1 MKKLRLLAVTTAC
14 CILALAA
21 QSCSDDTT
29 NPATQIE
36 VFAEMT
42 SRSVTSMRSDDS
54 HSIKQTFGDI
64 ADSIHISK
72 VRILVKRLKLHRS
85 AEDTVSGD
93 KEVKAGPFLIT
104 IDSAGQR
111 SVTNSTI
118 QDGTYDKVK
127 FEIHR
132 FSSSEIS
139 TYLNDPIFADF
150 VTGDR
155 YSTIIDLKV
164 YKSGQVFP
172 FSFRSEA
179 TSNLSLALN
188 PALTI
193 NNSNVGALLLQ
204 LQPSLTFRLGADILD
219 PRDPRNKKDI
229 ENGLKKAIR
238 ALKR

>member
-1 MKKLRLLAVTTAC
+1 MKKLTLFAGVTVC
-14 CILALAA
+14 CILALVV

-29 NPATQIE
+29 NPATQVEI
-36 VFAEMT
+36 FAEMSSKT
-42 SRSVTSMRSDDS
+42 AQVILPDKDNT
-54 HSIKQTFGDI
+54 IKQAFGDN
-64 ADSIHISK
+64 ADSIRISK

-111 SVTNSTI
+111 SISSSTI
-118 QDGTYDKVK
+118 QDGSYDKVK

-155 YSTIIDLKV
+155 YSTIIDCRVFKN
-164 YKSGQVFP
+164 GQSFP
-172 FSFRSEA
+172 YSFRSEA
-179 TSNLSLALN
+179 TSNLSLALD
-188 PALTI
+188 PPFTI
-193 NNSNVGALLLQ
+193 NNGTVGALLLQ
-204 LQPSLTFRLGADILD
+204 LQPSLTFKIGGELLD